1 MEKKK
6 QKKNKD
12 IISEEFKQKYV
23 HLPKIFKEK
32 LYFV

>member
-6 QKKNKD
+6 KD
-12 IISEEFKQKYV
+12 IISEEFKQKYI

-32 LYFV
+32 LYPV